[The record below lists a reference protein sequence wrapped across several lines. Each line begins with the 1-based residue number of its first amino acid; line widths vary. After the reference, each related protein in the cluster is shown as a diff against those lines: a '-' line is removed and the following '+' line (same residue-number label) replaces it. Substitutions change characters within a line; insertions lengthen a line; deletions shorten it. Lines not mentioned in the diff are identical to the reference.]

1 MKSSLA
7 VLLALAAGAAPLAA
21 QQNQPPLPTSVTV
34 PPPNGYRVYL
44 LTDMEGISSVVDNRE
59 VVAGNEAPRYQGR
72 SSPDYWDRFR
82 SIFTQEVN
90 AAIAGA
96 RRGGGR
102 SFVVNEGH
110 GGNLFASLIPFD
122 LDTAALLIRGFPK
135 PMLMS
140 TGIDSSVGVV
150 LMIGMH
156 ANAGSRG
163 VIAHNYA
170 FERFTVNGRSLNETG
185 INALVAGEYGVPVGM
200 VTGDDV
206 VVAEAREQLGPQIVG
221 VVVKYALG
229 RAAAITFHPSVV
241 RRMIADS
248 AAVAVRR
255 AQRGEFRPFTLPK
268 PYTVE
273 YTVRASF
280 SPEILA
286 GLEAIQWP
294 GLERTGPRTYRLVT
308 NDARQMALLLDQ
320 VERVVLR

>member
-1 MKSSLA
+1 MRQITAALL
-7 VLLALAAGAAPLAA
+7 LLATPLAA
-21 QQNQPPLPTSVTV
+21 QQATIAEVRV
-34 PPPNGYRVYL
+34 PPPSGYRVYL
-44 LTDMEGISSVVDNRE
+44 LTDMEGIGSVVDNRE
-59 VVAGNEAPRYQGR
+59 VVAGNEAPRYRDR
-72 SSPDYWDRFR
+72 SSPDYWNIFR
-82 SIFTQEVN
+82 GLFTQEVN

-110 GGNLFASLIPFD
+110 GGNLFASLIPFE
-122 LDTAALLIRGFPK
+122 LDTAALLVRGFPK
-135 PMLMS
+135 PMLMTTGLDS
-140 TGIDSSVGVV
+140 TAGVV

-170 FERFTVNGRSLNETG
+170 FERFTVNGRWLNETG

-206 VVAEAREQLGPQIVG
+206 VVREAREQLGDHIVG

-229 RAAAITFHPSVV
+229 RAAAITFHPTVV
-241 RRMIADS
+241 RRMVADS

-255 AQRGEFRPFTLPK
+255 AQRGEFRPFTMQK
-268 PYTVE
+268 PYTIE
-273 YTVRASF
+273 FSLRGSF
-280 SPEILA
+280 SEDIVTGIEGIQGF
-286 GLEAIQWP
+286 GLEK
-294 GLERTGPRTYRLVT
+294 TGPRSFRMVT
-308 NDARQMALLLDQ
+308 SDARQMALMLDQ